1 MKAYIYQATR
11 GDLRETGTLVAPTRI
26 HAIRR
31 LRKRAYSLITVR
43 EIKEPTT
50 TNLRLYDH

>member
-1 MKAYIYQATR
+1 MKAFVYHANR
-11 GDLRETGTLVAPTRI
+11 GDIREMGTLVAPTRL
-26 HAIRR
+26 HAVRR

-50 TNLRLYDH
+50 TNLRLYDF